1 MPDRKTPSTPTRLD
15 KPLLRLETPKR
26 AAKPRPANLGERQS
40 ADHLSSGKPSSGGK
54 SFSGKP
60 TANNNRPAPR
70 PTGEKTANAASRA
83 KTVGKPAKPAGKRP
97 ESAPKTAVP
106 ISLTSRRI
114 VYDILVAVDE
124 GIQLDKALSSNH
136 DLPKLEDRDRRF
148 VRLLTTTSLRHRGQL
163 ERVLAP
169 LVARKPFGVQANANL
184 ILLMG
189 AAQLL
194 LLKTGAHAAVDST
207 VELMRQT
214 GFDRLCG
221 LANAVMRR
229 LTREGEGLFEA
240 TSHMDN
246 LPSWLQ
252 QSWRHYWGEEATTAI
267 AGLAMLPPP
276 LDISVK
282 DDAAGWAVKLD
293 ARLID
298 NHSLRREFDG
308 DPSLLVGF
316 EEGAWWV
323 QDAAAAL
330 PARLLNI
337 VKDEAVI
344 DLCAAPGGKTAQL
357 IAAGGRVTAIDNSRK
372 RLDRLRRNLKRL
384 KLPADL
390 VLADGASY
398 SPAAPVDAVLVDAPC
413 SATGTVRRRPDIL
426 NQREAEDIIALQQI
440 QWDLVTN
447 ALGWLRSG
455 GRMVYATC
463 SLQPEEGEDIIS
475 AVIDAA
481 DGRFGIDP
489 ITADEAGIFAK
500 SITETGC
507 IRILPSDYV
516 DIGGVDGFF
525 ITRLMSLE

>member
-1 MPDRKTPSTPTRLD
+1 
-15 KPLLRLETPKR
+15 
-26 AAKPRPANLGERQS
+26 
-40 ADHLSSGKPSSGGK
+40 
-54 SFSGKP
+54 
-60 TANNNRPAPR
+60 
-70 PTGEKTANAASRA
+70 
-83 KTVGKPAKPAGKRP
+83 
-97 ESAPKTAVP
+97 
-106 ISLTSRRI
+106 
-114 VYDILVAVDE
+114 
-124 GIQLDKALSSNH
+124 
-136 DLPKLEDRDRRF
+136 
-148 VRLLTTTSLRHRGQL
+148 
-163 ERVLAP
+163 
-169 LVARKPFGVQANANL
+169 
-184 ILLMG
+184 
-189 AAQLL
+189 
-194 LLKTGAHAAVDST
+194 
-207 VELMRQT
+207 
-214 GFDRLCG
+214 LCG

-229 LTREGEGLFEA
+229 LTREGETLFEA

-267 AGLAMLPPP
+267 ADLAMLPPP

-282 DDAAGWAVKLD
+282 DDAAGWADKLD
-293 ARLID
+293 ARLIG

-316 EEGAWWV
+316 DEGAWWV

-357 IAAGGRVTAIDNSRK
+357 IAAGGRVTAIDNSHK

-398 SPAAPVDAVLVDAPC
+398 SPDAPVDAVLVDAPC

-489 ITADEAGIFAK
+489 ITADQAGIFAK

-525 ITRLMSLE
+525 IARLMSLE